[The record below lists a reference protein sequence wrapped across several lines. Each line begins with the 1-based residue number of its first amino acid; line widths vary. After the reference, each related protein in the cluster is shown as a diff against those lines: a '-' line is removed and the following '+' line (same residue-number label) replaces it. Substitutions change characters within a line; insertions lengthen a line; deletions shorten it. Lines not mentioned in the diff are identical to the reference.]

1 MRRGGAALATERVE
15 RRLIAVLA
23 ADVAGYSRL
32 MGIDEQ
38 GTLAQFRAHRRELID
53 PKIDEHNGRIVR
65 ATGDSL
71 LAEFG
76 SATEAVRCA
85 VELQGGMIERNVNTA
100 PDRRIAFRV
109 GVNTGEVATDDGDL
123 VSRAVAALSTD
134 RLATLIRP
142 ESEFYGDVGN
152 IAVRVAALAEPAGV
166 CISDPVPEAV
176 GDQLPYVFKDIGSQ
190 NLGRDGAPVRCYVLT
205 GDATTW
211 RSHVH
216 SQMRQVSASGRMRL
230 RNAVVAAGAFVTVG
244 IWAVAFWAWLDTDS
258 LTAAL
263 SALKTFGSQMASV
276 GGAPAGK
283 GSPAP
288 AAPQSAPMSD
298 MAAQSSPAPDT
309 PQSTPMNDT
318 AATGSAQSFIAP
330 PPLASSEAAEK
341 APQAPTP
348 RPTLPDSATAV
359 VRGNQPG
366 SPPVLAIDNPP
377 KPPEAQPSPEP
388 ESPPSPP
395 AAGPL
400 ALSANAPP
408 PVVEDKE
415 VVDPAARELITRGWA
430 LYYLPYTAV
439 RWQEARRDFE
449 QALELGSRSSEA
461 RIGLASILST
471 KLADGWSP
479 VLQEDMP
486 RAERLL
492 EEALNNGGAAN
503 QAAAHFTLGVLR
515 QMQTRLPEARSEFE
529 TAITLDPNNTRTYLH
544 LGETLLY
551 LGQPEE
557 GIAPLEQ
564 AIRLAPDGGNAGA
577 AYWMLGICQ
586 LLSGRVDQA
595 VDSLQTALS
604 ADARSWVPH
613 FYLAGAY
620 GLQGD
625 LDKAKFALGE
635 SIELKPAIKSL
646 ARMRAENPWL
656 GNPQYWAL
664 QEKTLNLGLRRAG
677 LPDQ

>member
-1 MRRGGAALATERVE
+1 MFAGDITLKYNLVGHAFWGSATLAMERVE

-23 ADVAGYSRL
+23 ADIAGHSRL
-32 MGIDEQ
+32 MGLDEE
-38 GTLAQFRAHRRELID
+38 GTLSRLKAHRRELID

-65 ATGDSL
+65 ATSDSL
-71 LAEFG
+71 LAEFA
-76 SATEAVRCA
+76 SAIEAVRCA
-85 VELQGGMIERNVNTA
+85 VEVQRGMIERNVNIA

-109 GVNTGEVATDDGDL
+109 GVNTGEVKTDDGDL
-123 VSRAVAALSTD
+123 ISRAVTALSTD
-134 RLATLIRP
+134 RLATLVRP

-152 IAVRVAALAEPAGV
+152 TAVRVAALAEPAGV
-166 CISDPVPEAV
+166 CISDPVREAV
-176 GDQLPYVFKDIGSQ
+176 GDQLPYVFEDIGSQ
-190 NLGRDGAPVRCYVLT
+190 NLGRDGAPVRCYILT
-205 GDATTW
+205 GDATTG
-211 RSHVH
+211 RSQVYP
-216 SQMRQVSASGRMRL
+216 QMRQVSASGRMRL

-244 IWAVAFWAWLDTDS
+244 IWAVAFWAWLDADS

-400 ALSANAPP
+400 ALSANALPPIVEATNWWILP
-408 PVVEDKE
+408 PV
-415 VVDPAARELITRGWA
+415 
-430 LYYLPYTAV
+430 
-439 RWQEARRDFE
+439 
-449 QALELGSRSSEA
+449 
-461 RIGLASILST
+461 
-471 KLADGWSP
+471 
-479 VLQEDMP
+479 
-486 RAERLL
+486 
-492 EEALNNGGAAN
+492 N
-503 QAAAHFTLGVLR
+503 
-515 QMQTRLPEARSEFE
+515 
-529 TAITLDPNNTRTYLH
+529 
-544 LGETLLY
+544 
-551 LGQPEE
+551 
-557 GIAPLEQ
+557 
-564 AIRLAPDGGNAGA
+564 
-577 AYWMLGICQ
+577 
-586 LLSGRVDQA
+586 
-595 VDSLQTALS
+595 
-604 ADARSWVPH
+604 
-613 FYLAGAY
+613 
-620 GLQGD
+620 
-625 LDKAKFALGE
+625 
-635 SIELKPAIKSL
+635 
-646 ARMRAENPWL
+646 
-656 GNPQYWAL
+656 
-664 QEKTLNLGLRRAG
+664 
-677 LPDQ
+677 

>member
-1 MRRGGAALATERVE
+1 
-15 RRLIAVLA
+15 
-23 ADVAGYSRL
+23 
-32 MGIDEQ
+32 MGLDEQ
-38 GTLAQFRAHRRELID
+38 GTLARLRAHRRELID
-53 PKIDEHNGRIVR
+53 PKIGEHNGRIVR

-76 SATEAVRCA
+76 SATDAVRCA
-85 VELQGGMIERNVNTA
+85 IEVQRAMIDRNVNTA

-109 GVNTGEVATDDGDL
+109 GVNTGEVKTDDGDL
-123 VSRAVAALSTD
+123 ISRAVTALSTD
-134 RLATLIRP
+134 RLATLVRP

-152 IAVRVAALAEPAGV
+152 TAVRVAALAEPAGV
-166 CISDPVPEAV
+166 CISDPVREAV
-176 GDQLPYVFKDIGSQ
+176 GDQLPYVFEDIGSQ
-190 NLGRDGAPVRCYVLT
+190 NLGRDGAPVRCYILT
-205 GDATTW
+205 GDATTG
-211 RSHVH
+211 RSHVY
-216 SQMRQVSASGRMRL
+216 SQMRQVSTTGRMRL
-230 RNAVVAAGAFVTVG
+230 RSAVVAAGAFVTVG
-244 IWAVAFWAWLDTDS
+244 IWAVAFWAWLDADS

-276 GGAPAGK
+276 GGAPADRG
-283 GSPAP
+283 GPTP

-298 MAAQSSPAPDT
+298 
-309 PQSTPMNDT
+309 T
-318 AATGSAQSFIAP
+318 AATSRDQASVAP
-330 PPLASSEAAEK
+330 PPVADSLAAEK

-359 VRGNQPG
+359 VRGNQPA

-377 KPPEAQPSPEP
+377 KSPESRPAP
-388 ESPPSPP
+388 EPQSPPSQP
-395 AAGPL
+395 AVA
-400 ALSANAPP
+400 P
-408 PVVEDKE
+408 PVVGVNETPPVIEDKE
-415 VVDPAARELITRGWA
+415 WVDPAARELITRGWA

-449 QALELGSRSSEA
+449 QALELDSRSNEA

-486 RAERLL
+486 RAEQLL
-492 EEALNNGGAAN
+492 VETLEKGGVAN
-503 QAAAHFTLGVLR
+503 QAAVHFTLGVLR
-515 QMQTRLPEARSEFE
+515 QMQTRLPEARTEFE
-529 TAITLDPNNTRTYLH
+529 TAISLDPNNTRTYLH

-551 LGQPEE
+551 LGQPEA
-557 GIAPLEQ
+557 GIAPIEQ
-564 AIRLAPDGGNAGA
+564 AIRLAPDGGNAGV

-586 LLSGRVDQA
+586 LLSGQVDQA

-625 LDKAKFALGE
+625 LDKAKSALGE

-646 ARMRAENPWL
+646 ARMRVENPWL